1 MFCVLHVLCVVCCV
15 VCCVYKK
22 HKWLISSPECGVPEC
37 PSCLPKLFLILFL
50 RNDWSSP
57 LLVTGIPVSWPHLV
71 SPCFPHFNIHSVPV
85 PAALWS
91 HATDNAQCFNGFQML
106 FVGFINSLC
115 FYLYLVLSYALFSIR
130 VHQFDTLC
138 CLQLKWR
145 KPSPIKTTVG
155 GDNLWTRI
163 VAAAFSEYYAIVAF
177 WKLWWQNWGTLL

>member
-1 MFCVLHVLCVVCCV
+1 MFCVLYVVLCVVCCV
-15 VCCVYKK
+15 LCIQQTHMIDLQPRVRCPRVPQLFAKTFLNSLLT
-22 HKWLISSPECGVPEC
+22 KWLILTTACYWYPGILASS
-37 PSCLPKLFLILFL
+37 
-50 RNDWSSP
+50 
-57 LLVTGIPVSWPHLV
+57 HLTV
-71 SPCFPHFNIHSVPV
+71 FPHFNIHSAPV

-177 WKLWWQNWGTLL
+177 WKLWWLNWGTLL